1 MGEKKGKTEAVEF
14 GNTKTI
20 RELIDNSAAVFKDRP
35 YLKYE
40 NNDLIYEISFEH
52 FAGLCRIV
60 GSYMNRLRTE
70 KGHVIN
76 VALFGS
82 SSHHY
87 LPVLLGVMGSGNV
100 AVPLDVQ
107 MDAKAL
113 ADSLIRSD
121 VDILFYDWD
130 NEPVVEQV
138 KDKCPK
144 IMEYYSL
151 QSVKKVPCLND
162 ILRDERFPGDAWSL
176 EQDEDKA
183 EPEDLAMILFTS
195 GTSGKSKGVM
205 LTNGNLTDN
214 VFSQVSPEPPGE
226 VVYLSVLPIHH
237 VFAINCDFLIGL
249 SVGATICLNGPLNM
263 LAKHLMM
270 FEPTVIHMVP
280 MIAKA
285 LYNKIVMMAEQDR
298 ELTPKDILHRV
309 YGKNLSRIVC
319 GGGGLP
325 EDLALKYVEC
335 GVMIGQGYGMSECAP
350 LISSPDY
357 TRPDKVTSAGKVVMR
372 CEVRV
377 QNGELQVKSPS
388 VMKGYYKEPEL
399 TKEAFTEDGWL
410 RTGDAGYVDEEGFIY
425 LTGRIKNLIVLSNGE
440 NVAPEELEGLFAT
453 QPVVQEIVVFGEDD
467 VLQCEI
473 YPDFR
478 YAESIGVT
486 DVLTELENV
495 VKRIN
500 ETLPG
505 YKRILRTS
513 MRKVPFVKTSSRK
526 IIRGE
531 FEKERAARKHSED
544 EVRLPE
550 NEDQKKIYDACV
562 HCLGHR
568 RFGIDTDLFTCGLD
582 SFASIM
588 LLTALQE
595 KCGFSLTLTE
605 LMEHPTVE
613 KLAVLKDEKGGSSD
627 VDYTVREVYPLTKLQ
642 MYFAYVMRGNTTAN
656 LPFFFKLDGKVD
668 LDRMEEAIR
677 ELFKVHPVL
686 NDVIQP
692 GEDGRLANF
701 RDDNREA
708 KIERMSLSDA
718 EWEEKRRTLLV
729 PYMYGKGETLYH
741 IGLYETPG
749 SKYMLFDVAHIIG
762 DGMTMNILLEDLNSI
777 YMGREVKKS
786 DYTFYEYILDE
797 YDREAKGLRDKDI
810 AFFKELL
817 NGYKIDK
824 SILAKKD
831 SYDLNTAHNAV
842 LRGRFKSLDLKT
854 VKGYCSEYGVSEN
867 ALFLTAFSYVVSLY
881 GYGDDTVIT
890 SIHNGRT
897 DGRWIRLAGSLF
909 ATYLFRY
916 KRVPHETVEELVH
929 RSADQILHT
938 MECHMSSQHA
948 DEMFIQYQGDLLD
961 IPQLGGEPAESMHLQ
976 LDSLPFHLM
985 IHSRKNGYTYELR
998 YWENRYDREMLEVF
1012 MEVMENILS
1021 AMFTETSVR
1030 KLKYHIS
1037 SKLYPKHFTATAAK
1051 LNASLGIPLVKDVND
1066 DEPVKPY
1073 VLDEQ
1078 GRKKPYGAWG
1088 RLYLLDVK
1096 TEEEQESIES
1106 LYSPGTLYD
1115 TGIEARIT
1123 AKGEVEA
1130 MYQAGRT
1137 VMRETLTGRY
1147 FPNLFELE
1155 RLCDTFPGIIK
1166 TEASVGYGENNL
1178 FYLTVRIKT
1187 DREIDK
1193 EALQGFVAERMGKHM
1208 APAIIEVITE

>member
-1 MGEKKGKTEAVEF
+1 MIEKKGITKTVEF

-20 RELIDNSAAVFKDRP
+20 RELIDNSAAVFKEHP
-35 YLKYE
+35 YLRYE

-60 GSYMNRLRTE
+60 GSFINRLRTG
-70 KGHVIN
+70 KGHVIH

-107 MDAKAL
+107 MDAKNL
-113 ADSLIRSD
+113 ADSLQRSD
-121 VDILFYDWD
+121 ADILFYDWD

-138 KDKCPK
+138 KDKCPNV
-144 IMEYYSL
+144 MEYYSF

-162 ILRDERFPGDAWSL
+162 ILRDERFPGNAWSL
-176 EQDEDKA
+176 EQDENKA
-183 EPEDLAMILFTS
+183 EPDDLAMILFTS

-226 VVYLSVLPIHH
+226 AVYLNVLPIHH

-249 SVGATICLNGPLNM
+249 SVGATVCLNGPLKM
-263 LAKHLMM
+263 LGKHLMM

-285 LYNKIVMMAEQDR
+285 LYNKIVMMSEQDR

-309 YGKNLSRIVC
+309 YGRNLSRIVC

-388 VMKGYYKEPEL
+388 VMKGYYNEPEL
-399 TKEAFTEDGWL
+399 SKEAFTEDGWL

-473 YPDFR
+473 YPDFK
-478 YAESIGVT
+478 YAESIGVS

-513 MRKVPFVKTSSRK
+513 MRNVPFIKTSSRK

-531 FEKERAARKHSED
+531 FEKERARRKRIED
-544 EVRLPE
+544 EVKLPE
-550 NEDQKKIYDACV
+550 TEDQKSIYDACV

-568 RFGIDTDLFTCGLD
+568 RFGTDTDLFTCGLD

-613 KLAVLKDEKGGSSD
+613 KLAVLKEEKGGSSD

-677 ELFKVHPVL
+677 GLFKVHPVL

-692 GEDGRLANF
+692 GEDGRFANF
-701 RDDNREA
+701 RDD
-708 KIERMSLSDA
+708 D
-718 EWEEKRRTLLV
+718 
-729 PYMYGKGETLYH
+729 
-741 IGLYETPG
+741 
-749 SKYMLFDVAHIIG
+749 
-762 DGMTMNILLEDLNSI
+762 
-777 YMGREVKKS
+777 
-786 DYTFYEYILDE
+786 
-797 YDREAKGLRDKDI
+797 
-810 AFFKELL
+810 
-817 NGYKIDK
+817 
-824 SILAKKD
+824 
-831 SYDLNTAHNAV
+831 
-842 LRGRFKSLDLKT
+842 
-854 VKGYCSEYGVSEN
+854 
-867 ALFLTAFSYVVSLY
+867 
-881 GYGDDTVIT
+881 
-890 SIHNGRT
+890 
-897 DGRWIRLAGSLF
+897 
-909 ATYLFRY
+909 
-916 KRVPHETVEELVH
+916 
-929 RSADQILHT
+929 
-938 MECHMSSQHA
+938 
-948 DEMFIQYQGDLLD
+948 
-961 IPQLGGEPAESMHLQ
+961 
-976 LDSLPFHLM
+976 
-985 IHSRKNGYTYELR
+985 
-998 YWENRYDREMLEVF
+998 
-1012 MEVMENILS
+1012 
-1021 AMFTETSVR
+1021 
-1030 KLKYHIS
+1030 
-1037 SKLYPKHFTATAAK
+1037 
-1051 LNASLGIPLVKDVND
+1051 
-1066 DEPVKPY
+1066 
-1073 VLDEQ
+1073 
-1078 GRKKPYGAWG
+1078 
-1088 RLYLLDVK
+1088 
-1096 TEEEQESIES
+1096 
-1106 LYSPGTLYD
+1106 
-1115 TGIEARIT
+1115 
-1123 AKGEVEA
+1123 
-1130 MYQAGRT
+1130 
-1137 VMRETLTGRY
+1137 
-1147 FPNLFELE
+1147 
-1155 RLCDTFPGIIK
+1155 
-1166 TEASVGYGENNL
+1166 
-1178 FYLTVRIKT
+1178 
-1187 DREIDK
+1187 
-1193 EALQGFVAERMGKHM
+1193 
-1208 APAIIEVITE
+1208 

>member
-1 MGEKKGKTEAVEF
+1 MSEKKGITKTVEF

-20 RELIDNSAAVFKDRP
+20 RELIDNSAAVFKEHP
-35 YLKYE
+35 YLRYE

-60 GSYMNRLRTE
+60 GSFINRLRTG
-70 KGHVIN
+70 KGHVIH

-107 MDAKAL
+107 MDAKNL
-113 ADSLIRSD
+113 ADSLQRSD
-121 VDILFYDWD
+121 ADILFYDWD

-138 KDKCPK
+138 KDKCPNV
-144 IMEYYSL
+144 MEYYSF

-162 ILRDERFPGDAWSL
+162 ILRDERFPGNAWSL
-176 EQDEDKA
+176 EQDENKA
-183 EPEDLAMILFTS
+183 EPDDLAMILFTS

-226 VVYLSVLPIHH
+226 AVYLNVLPIHH

-249 SVGATICLNGPLNM
+249 SVGATVCLNGPLKM
-263 LAKHLMM
+263 LGKHLMM

-285 LYNKIVMMAEQDR
+285 LYNKIVMMSEQDR

-309 YGKNLSRIVC
+309 YGRNLSRIVC

-388 VMKGYYKEPEL
+388 VMKGYYNEPEL
-399 TKEAFTEDGWL
+399 SKEAFTEDGWL

-473 YPDFR
+473 YPDFK
-478 YAESIGVT
+478 YAESIGVS

-513 MRKVPFVKTSSRK
+513 MRNVPFIKTSSRK

-531 FEKERAARKHSED
+531 FEKERARRKRIED
-544 EVRLPE
+544 EVKLPE
-550 NEDQKKIYDACV
+550 TEDQKSIYDACV

-568 RFGIDTDLFTCGLD
+568 RFGTDTDLFTCGLD

-613 KLAVLKDEKGGSSD
+613 KLAVLKEEKGGSSD

-677 ELFKVHPVL
+677 GLFKVHPVL
-686 NDVIQP
+686 SDVIQP

-701 RDDNREA
+701 RDDDREA
-708 KIERMSLSDA
+708 KIERLSLSDA

-729 PYMYGKGETLYH
+729 PYMYGKGEALYH

-810 AFFKELL
+810 AFYGDLL
-817 NGYKIDK
+817 KGYKIDK

-854 VKGYCSEYGVSEN
+854 VKGYCREYGVSEN
-867 ALFLTAFSYVVSLY
+867 ALFLTAFSYMVSLY

-938 MECHMSSQHA
+938 MECHMSAQHA

-985 IHSRKNGYTYELR
+985 IHSKKSGYTYELR
-998 YWENRYDREMLEVF
+998 YWENRYDREMLTVF
-1012 MEVMENILS
+1012 MEAMENVLF
-1021 AMFTETSVR
+1021 AMFKETSVR

-1037 SKLYPKHFTATAAK
+1037 SKLYPKHFTVQAAK
-1051 LNASLGIPLVKDVND
+1051 LNASLGMHLVKDVND
-1066 DEPVKPY
+1066 DEPLKPY

-1088 RLYLLDVK
+1088 RLYLLDVR

-1115 TGIEARIT
+1115 TGIDARIT
-1123 AKGEVEA
+1123 TKGEVEA

-1155 RLCDTFPGIIK
+1155 RLCNTFPGIIN

-1178 FYLTVRIKT
+1178 FYLTVRVKT

-1208 APAIIEVITE
+1208 APAIIEMISG

>member
-1 MGEKKGKTEAVEF
+1 MSENNKKPETVSYE
-14 GNTKTI
+14 NTKTI
-20 RELIDNSAAVFKDRP
+20 RELIDNSAAVFKEHS
-35 YLKYE
+35 YLRYE
-40 NNDLIYEISFEH
+40 NNDLIYDISFEH

-60 GSYMNRLRTE
+60 GSYMNRRRTE
-70 KGHVIN
+70 LGHSVK

-100 AVPLDVQ
+100 VVPLDVQ
-107 MDAKAL
+107 MDAANL

-130 NEPVVEQV
+130 NEPIVAEV
-138 KDKCPK
+138 KDKCPEVK
-144 IMEYYSL
+144 EYFSL

-162 ILRDERFPGDAWSL
+162 ILRDARFPGNTWAL
-176 EQDEDKA
+176 EGDEDKA
-183 EPEDLAMILFTS
+183 DPDDLAMILFTS

-214 VFSQVSPEPPGE
+214 VFSQVVPEPPGE
-226 VVYLSVLPIHH
+226 IVYLNVLPIHH

-249 SVGATICLNGPLNM
+249 SVGATICLNGPLSM

-270 FEPTVIHMVP
+270 FEPNVIHMVP

-285 LYNKIVMMAEQDR
+285 LYNKIVMMSEQDK

-309 YGKNLSRIVC
+309 YGRNLNRIVC

-325 EDLALKYVEC
+325 EDLALRYVDC
-335 GVMIGQGYGMSECAP
+335 GIMIGQGYGMSECSP

-357 TRPDKVTSAGKVVMR
+357 TRPDKVTSAGKVVKR

-388 VMKGYYKEPEL
+388 VMLGYYNEPEL

-410 RTGDAGYVDEEGFIY
+410 HTGDAGYVDEEGFIY

-440 NVAPEELEGLFAT
+440 NVAPEELESLFGT
-453 QPVVQEIVVFGEDD
+453 EPVVQEIVVFGDDD

-478 YAESIGVT
+478 YAESIGVS

-495 VKRIN
+495 VKRVN
-500 ETLPG
+500 ETLPN

-513 MRKVPFVKTSSRK
+513 MRNVPFVKTSSRK

-531 FEKERAARKHSED
+531 FEKERAQRKHAEED
-544 EVRLPE
+544 VKLPE
-550 NEDQKKIYDACV
+550 TEDQKKIYDACT
-562 HCLGHR
+562 HCLGHK
-568 RFGIDTDLFTCGLD
+568 RFGIDTDLFACGLD

-595 KCGFSLTLTE
+595 KCDFALTLTE
-605 LMEHPTVE
+605 LMQHTTVE
-613 KLAVLKDEKGGSSD
+613 KLAMFKEEKGDAAG
-627 VDYTVREVYPLTKLQ
+627 VDYTVRDVYPLTRLQ

-668 LDRMEEAIR
+668 LDRMEDAIR
-677 ELFKVHPVL
+677 RLFKIHPIL
-686 NDVIQP
+686 TDVIQP
-692 GEDGRLANF
+692 GEDGKLANF
-701 RDDNREA
+701 RDDSREA
-708 KIERMSLSDA
+708 KIERMSMSEA

-729 PYMYGKGETLYH
+729 PYMYGKGDTLYH

-749 SKYMLFDVAHIIG
+749 SKYLLFDVAHIIG
-762 DGMTMNILLEDLNSI
+762 DGMTMNILLEDLNSL
-777 YMGREVKKS
+777 YMDREVKKS

-797 YDREAKGLRDKDI
+797 YDRDAKGLRDKDI
-810 AFFKELL
+810 AFIRDLL
-817 NGYKIDK
+817 KGYKIDK

-842 LRGRFKSLDLKT
+842 LRGKFKSLDLKT
-854 VKGYCSEYGVSEN
+854 LKGYCQEFGVSEN
-867 ALFLTAFSYVVSLY
+867 AIFLTAFSYMVSLY
-881 GYGDDTVIT
+881 GFGDDTVIT

-909 ATYLFRY
+909 VTYLFRY
-916 KRVPHETVEELVH
+916 TRVPHETVEQLVR

-938 MECHMSSQHA
+938 MECHMPAQHA

-985 IHSRKNGYTYELR
+985 IHSKKSGYTYELR
-998 YWENRYDREMLEVF
+998 YWENRYDRDMLQVF
-1012 MEVMENILS
+1012 MEAMENVLY
-1021 AMFTETSVR
+1021 AMSSETSVR
-1030 KLKYHIS
+1030 RLKYHIS
-1037 SKLYPKHFTATAAK
+1037 SKLYPRHFTVAAGK
-1051 LNASLGIPLVKDVND
+1051 LNSSLGIPLVKGLKE

-1088 RLYLLDVK
+1088 RLYLLDVR
-1096 TEEEQESIES
+1096 TEEEQDSIES

-1123 AKGEVEA
+1123 TKGEVEA

-1147 FPNLFELE
+1147 YPNLFELE
-1155 RLCDTFPGIIK
+1155 RLCNTFPGI
-1166 TEASVGYGENNL
+1166 TETKASVEYGENNL
-1178 FYLTVRIKT
+1178 FYLTVRVKA
-1187 DREIDK
+1187 DKEIDK

-1208 APAIIEVITE
+1208 APAIIEML

>member
-1 MGEKKGKTEAVEF
+1 MKYEETR
-14 GNTKTI
+14 TI
-20 RELIDNSAAVFKDRP
+20 RELIDNASGMYKDHA
-35 YLKYE
+35 YLRYE
-40 NNDLIYEISFEH
+40 NNDLVYDISFEH

-60 GSYMNRLRTE
+60 GCFANRMRTE
-70 KGHVIN
+70 LGRSIH

-82 SSHHY
+82 SSHYY

-100 AVPLDVQ
+100 VVPLDIQ
-107 MDAKAL
+107 MDAQHL

-121 VDILFYDWD
+121 VDILFYDWEY
-130 NEPVVEQV
+130 EPLITEI
-138 KDKCPK
+138 KDKCPDVR
-144 IMEYYSL
+144 EYYSL

-162 ILRDERFPGDAWSL
+162 ILRDERFPGNSWAMDG
-176 EQDEDKA
+176 DTDKA
-183 EPEDLAMILFTS
+183 ESDDLAMILFTS

-205 LTNGNLTDN
+205 LTHGNLTDN
-214 VFSQVSPEPPGE
+214 VFSQIVPEPPGE
-226 VVYLSVLPIHH
+226 ILYLNVLPIHH

-249 SVGATICLNGPLNM
+249 SVGATVCLNGPLTM

-270 FEPTVIHMVP
+270 FEPNVIHMVP

-298 ELTPKDILHRV
+298 ELTPKDLLHRV
-309 YGKNLSRIVC
+309 YGKNLNRIVC

-325 EDLALKYVEC
+325 AELALKYVDC
-335 GVMIGQGYGMSECAP
+335 GIMIGQGYGMSECAP

-357 TRPDKVTSAGKVVMR
+357 KRPDKVTSAGKVVLR
-372 CEVRV
+372 CEVRT
-377 QNGELQVKSPS
+377 QNGELQVRSPS
-388 VMKGYYKEPEL
+388 VMKGYYNEPEL

-453 QPVVQEIVVFGEDD
+453 EPVVQEIVVFGEDD

-473 YPDFR
+473 YPDFK
-478 YAESIGVT
+478 YAESIGVQ
-486 DVLTELENV
+486 DVLTELENAV
-495 VKRIN
+495 NRVN
-500 ETLPG
+500 ETLPN

-513 MRKVPFVKTSSRK
+513 MRKVPFAKTSSKK

-531 FEKERAARKHSED
+531 FEKERASRKRIESE
-544 EVRLPE
+544 VKLPE
-550 NEDQKKIYDACV
+550 TEDQKAIYDACV

-613 KLAVLKDEKGGSSD
+613 KLAVFKEEKGGSSG
-627 VDYTVREVYPLTKLQ
+627 VDYTVRDVYPLTRLQ

-668 LDRMEEAIR
+668 LDRMEDAIR
-677 ELFKVHPVL
+677 KLFEIHPIL
-686 NDVIQP
+686 SDVIQA
-692 GEDGRLANF
+692 GEDGKFANF
-701 RDDNREA
+701 RDDKRKAE
-708 KIERMSLSDA
+708 IERLSLTDE
-718 EWEEKRRTLLV
+718 EWDEKRRTLLV
-729 PYMYGKGETLYH
+729 PYMYTKGEKLYH

-749 SKYMLFDVAHIIG
+749 SQYLLFDVAHIIG
-762 DGMTMNILLEDLNSI
+762 DGMTMNILLEDLNNL

-797 YDREAKGLRDKDI
+797 YDRDAKGLRDRDI
-810 AFFKELL
+810 AFIKDLL
-817 NGYKIDK
+817 KGYRVDK

-842 LRGRFKSLDLKT
+842 LRGRFRSLDLKT

-867 ALFLTAFSYVVSLY
+867 AVFLTAFSYMVSLY
-881 GYGDDTVIT
+881 GFGDDTVIT

-909 ATYLFRY
+909 VTYLFRY
-916 KRVPHETVEELVH
+916 KRIPHETVEQLVK

-938 MECHMSSQHA
+938 MECHMPAQHA

-985 IHSRKNGYTYELR
+985 IHAKKSGYTYELR
-998 YWENRYDREMLEVF
+998 YWENRYDREMLAVF
-1012 MEVMENILS
+1012 MEAMENVIF
-1021 AMFTETSVR
+1021 AMASETSVR
-1030 KLKYHIS
+1030 RLKYHIS
-1037 SKLYPKHFTATAAK
+1037 PKLYPKHFTVTAGK
-1051 LNASLGIPLVKDVND
+1051 LNAALGMSLIKGM
-1066 DEPVKPY
+1066 DEDAKVKPY
-1073 VLDEQ
+1073 VMDEQ
-1078 GRKKPYGAWG
+1078 GMKKPYGAWG

-1096 TEEEQESIES
+1096 TEEGEQESIES
-1106 LYSPGTLYD
+1106 LYTPGTLYD

-1123 AKGEVEA
+1123 TKGEVEA

-1155 RLCDTFPGIIK
+1155 RLCCTYPGIK
-1166 TEASVGYGENNL
+1166 EAHASVEYGENNL
-1178 FYLTVRIKT
+1178 FYLTLRIKT
-1187 DREIDK
+1187 DKEVET

-1208 APAIIEVITE
+1208 APAIVETI